1 MFLLSA
7 ASMSVDQTCC
17 NHLRNEESCRVS
29 QVPQARAR
37 LAPDLPPDVIHAALW
52 GQGPEAAADT
62 GRLERPLWLCQKT
75 AGVDGAFEEH
85 KRRLKRGHGDFNRS
99 FLPPSISCIRFL
111 VGYANLLGKA
121 FDVFNCGNSHEKAPP
136 KRGKGTRSS
145 ECLP

>member
-85 KRRLKRGHGDFNRS
+85 KRRLKRGHEISTGLF
-99 FLPPSISCIRFL
+99 FLQ
-111 VGYANLLGKA
+111 A
-121 FDVFNCGNSHEKAPP
+121 FRAFGFWWDMQIC
-136 KRGKGTRSS
+136 
-145 ECLP
+145 